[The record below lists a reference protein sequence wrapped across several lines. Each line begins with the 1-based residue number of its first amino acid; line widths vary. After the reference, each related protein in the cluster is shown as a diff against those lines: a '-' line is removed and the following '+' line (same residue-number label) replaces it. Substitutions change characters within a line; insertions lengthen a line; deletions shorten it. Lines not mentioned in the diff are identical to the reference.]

1 MQVLAFSGLQI
12 AVVGI
17 AAVFLV
23 LVFLAALVKGQS
35 KVVQTLEKRRAGDD
49 ERRIRAAVIAAVQ
62 AYIEEVAES

>member
-17 AAVFLV
+17 ATVFLV

-35 KVVQTLEKRRAGDD
+35 RVVQMLEKRRSGD
-49 ERRIRAAVIAAVQ
+49 EEGRIRAAVIAAVR
-62 AYIEEVAES
+62 AYIEEGEEP

>member
-1 MQVLAFSGLQI
+1 
-12 AVVGI
+12 VVGI